1 MSTSSDPISACGSN
15 SGILAA
21 GNSAPSG
28 NDGATRI
35 PVPSWHP
42 WPAADIATTAK
53 ACLTLGDESK
63 SRILEDFLHL
73 DAGSIDFP
81 RKNSA
86 ASRPHPEIDERI
98 KAMISADTGRLDR
111 ACGSRYARLLFSPEV
126 LDEFRAPWDGLAFDA
141 IGAAGSS

>member
-1 MSTSSDPISACGSN
+1 MEPPTSWMSTSSDPISACGSN

-81 RKNSA
+81 RKHSA
-86 ASRPHPEIDERI
+86 ASRPHPPQAEHARNENI
-98 KAMISADTGRLDR
+98 AMFFG
-111 ACGSRYARLLFSPEV
+111 GV
-126 LDEFRAPWDGLAFDA
+126 
-141 IGAAGSS
+141 